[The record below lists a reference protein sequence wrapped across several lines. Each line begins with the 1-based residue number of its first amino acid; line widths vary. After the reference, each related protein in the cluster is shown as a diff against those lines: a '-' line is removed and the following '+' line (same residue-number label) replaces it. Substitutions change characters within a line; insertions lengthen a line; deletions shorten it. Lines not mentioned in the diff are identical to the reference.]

1 MQNDI
6 NVISF
11 GQIGDAAI
19 GFISVA
25 QSQEK
30 IPFPIRRVYWTY
42 HTPTEVMRG
51 HHAHTLLEQ
60 VLVAIHGKIMIH
72 TEFADGRK
80 QTTLLDSP
88 DRGLYIPPHCWRT
101 IEFSE
106 GAVLMAIVSHEYEA
120 AEYIRDYEAFLNNK
134 A

>member
-6 NVISF
+6 QVISF

-25 QSQEK
+25 QTQEK

-42 HTPTEVMRG
+42 HTPTEIIRG
-51 HHAHTLLEQ
+51 HHAHTKLEQ
-60 VLVAIHGKIMIH
+60 VLVALHGTITIH

-80 QTTLLDSP
+80 QTTLLDLP
-88 DRGLYIPPHCWRT
+88 NKGLYIPPACWRT
-101 IEFSE
+101 IEFSKD
-106 GAVLMAIVSHEYEA
+106 AVLMAIVSEEYDA
-120 AEYIRDYEAFLNNK
+120 AEYIRDYDAFLKSNS
-134 A
+134 